1 MEEFL
6 LTKTQIINSNKCR
19 FSNILSS
26 MKSSANIITDF
37 GWSHGHIIDSIR
49 RAYGWGFLFFLRQY
63 CHPNSKRLHT
73 SSFLSV
79 TPRFSVPLSSQFVI
93 THIPAYSRQRLSQL
107 NVHICHSGTSKQ
119 HRNYLHFVTMQC
131 CNYCEGILSYMYY
144 MYFRIVGL
152 Q

>member
-37 GWSHGHIIDSIR
+37 GWGHGHIIDSIR

-63 CHPNSKRLHT
+63 CHPNSKKLHT
-73 SSFLSV
+73 SSFSSLTPSFQYLSAA
-79 TPRFSVPLSSQFVI
+79 SLSLHTYLPTHDRAYLNLMSISATRAPQNNIVI
-93 THIPAYSRQRLSQL
+93 IYTLLLCSAVI
-107 NVHICHSGTSKQ
+107 
-119 HRNYLHFVTMQC
+119 
-131 CNYCEGILSYMYY
+131 
-144 MYFRIVGL
+144 IVKEF
-152 Q
+152 